1 MPTFE
6 GKTIETAINTG
17 LLTLGV
23 PRAAVRIDVL
33 REGRHGFLG
42 IGAKP
47 AQVRLT
53 IKEVVSNAAEA
64 AGVAPTEM
72 ATETVAT
79 GEGEQEAAK
88 PEPAAE
94 QPEPKPAP
102 EKPAQDAATAKPV
115 RSNEAGLA
123 AVQNYLEKSITAL
136 GINVTVTQHK
146 VRGGVQFDLAADKDA
161 LLIGKHGKTINALQ
175 FLAQTLFNHR
185 GRSKWTITLNVGDYR
200 QRRTQ
205 ILQRL
210 AQKSAREVIATGKPV
225 YLDPM
230 PSFERKIMHQEL
242 SDNEFVETRSEG
254 VDPHRYVIVVT
265 KR

>member
-6 GKTIETAINTG
+6 GKTIETAIDTG

-33 REGRHGFLG
+33 SEGRHGFLG

-47 AQVRLT
+47 AQVRIT
-53 IKEVVSNAAEA
+53 IKEAVSDAAKAAGMDPQATAEEATAAAVAASTGQGADKQAEA
-64 AGVAPTEM
+64 KTTS
-72 ATETVAT
+72 ATS
-79 GEGEQEAAK
+79 
-88 PEPAAE
+88 
-94 QPEPKPAP
+94 
-102 EKPAQDAATAKPV
+102 KPV

-123 AVQNYLEKSITAL
+123 AVQNYLEQSITAL
-136 GINVTVTQHK
+136 GIKVTVTQHK

-185 GRSKWTITLNVGDYR
+185 GRSKWIITLNVGDYR
-200 QRRTQ
+200 QRRQQ

-254 VDPHRYVIVVT
+254 VDPHRYVIVAP

>member
-6 GKTIETAINTG
+6 GKTIETAIDTG

-33 REGRHGFLG
+33 SEGRHGFLG

-47 AQVRLT
+47 AQVRIT
-53 IKEVVSNAAEA
+53 IKEAVSDAAKAAGMDPQATAEEATVAAENAPQA
-64 AGVAPTEM
+64 ANM
-72 ATETVAT
+72 AKGSAD
-79 GEGEQEAAK
+79 EAAT
-88 PEPAAE
+88 
-94 QPEPKPAP
+94 
-102 EKPAQDAATAKPV
+102 DTTGTSKPV

-123 AVQNYLEKSITAL
+123 AVQNYLEQSITAL
-136 GINVTVTQHK
+136 GIKVTVTQHK

-185 GRSKWTITLNVGDYR
+185 GRSKWIITLNVGDYR
-200 QRRTQ
+200 QRRQQ

-254 VDPHRYVIVVT
+254 VDPHRYVIVAP